1 MQGKHGG
8 SDYREILKKLSVPS
22 LPTLLLCFSA
32 ITLSYAYILRS
43 ANEYIIGILF
53 LLLSLIA
60 FSILFKNHSSQESDH
75 YSIRGYTQRAEPK
88 QNQRIGTDR
97 KRLKA
102 GLVFFP
108 IPIALVLILR
118 ILAITNQS
126 PIVTL
131 GKGITAEILEVK
143 QLRYNQQITLVSSYN
158 RDAHDDAHP
167 IRFIAY
173 CLKDIELNRNDIVEI
188 FSKPLILDPK
198 NAHSA
203 FEKNLIRRGF
213 RGIFYVNRENF
224 KTTSA
229 APQTLKKK
237 IRKKI
242 EENISRLFDGE
253 TASLL
258 KALYFGNKNF
268 IHKSTIREFKRAG
281 VLHVLAASGLHI
293 GIIASIPLLI
303 MGLTKINKNVT
314 LLVTTLILLFYLYI
328 TDLPVSLFRAFTMFL
343 IYGIQ
348 RFFNLDK
355 NIFNTLFLSALCI
368 LSLYP
373 YELYSPG
380 FQLSFGATFGIILL
394 LNLYR
399 RTLSFLPP
407 LLSNSFALTLSAQIF
422 VYPIIWFH
430 MNEINING
438 IISNV
443 LVIPGIAMT
452 LITSIIANVLSPLSA
467 EIAGFTA
474 HVTDFTYHCIHQLVH
489 LIAKTRGYC
498 IAHDNTCLLLIPY
511 LLIIIPLLPLLNRR
525 RIMCV
530 SIIAGYMLAFF
541 LIGDRGHEHQIVILK
556 RNKTGIIL
564 CKKGE
569 TANLIGDINSY
580 EDAREINNYLLRES
594 IDVLNVFIP
603 VMSYKNVKY
612 FGNIIKR
619 APVATCTIPPTLTFA
634 PYLREFFA
642 IIDIDQVNLKINK
655 FPAKVLSHN
664 YRKQLRKAIEE
675 HEKESTSSLFRLYHL
690 LKDASPEKLHQAIS
704 TDESISTRV
713 ILI

>member
-1 MQGKHGG
+1 M
-8 SDYREILKKLSVPS
+8 
-22 LPTLLLCFSA
+22 PTLLLCFSA
-32 ITLSYAYILRS
+32 ITLSYAHILRS
-43 ANEYIIGILF
+43 VNEYIIGILF

-60 FSILFKNHSSQESDH
+60 FFILFKNHSSQESDC
-75 YSIRGYTQRAEPK
+75 YSTSGYTQLAEAT
-88 QNQRIGTDR
+88 QQQRTGANR
-97 KRLKA
+97 KGLKA
-102 GLVFFP
+102 GSVLFP

-126 PIVTL
+126 PVVT
-131 GKGITAEILEVK
+131 GDKGIAAEILEVK

-158 RDAHDDAHP
+158 SGARDGAHP
-167 IRFIAY
+167 TRFIAY
-173 CLKDIELNRNDIVEI
+173 CLKDIALNRNDVVEI
-188 FSKPLILDPK
+188 VSKPHILDPK

-203 FEKNLIRRGF
+203 FEKNLIRRGY
-213 RGIFYVNRENF
+213 RGIFYVNRENL
-224 KTTSA
+224 KTISA

-242 EENISRLFDGE
+242 EENLSRLFDGE

-268 IHKSTIREFKRAG
+268 IQKSTIREFKRAG

-303 MGLTKINKNVT
+303 MGFTKINRNVA
-314 LLVTTLILLFYLYI
+314 LLVTTLVLLFYLYI
-328 TDLPVSLFRAFTMFL
+328 TDLPVSLFRAFTMFF

-348 RFFNLDK
+348 RFFDLDS
-355 NIFNTLFLSALCI
+355 NIFNTLFLSAMCI

-380 FQLSFGATFGIILL
+380 FQLSFGATFGIVLL
-394 LNLYR
+394 FNLYR
-399 RTLSFLPP
+399 RTLSFLPS

-452 LITSIIANVLSPLSA
+452 LITSIIANALSPLSA

-474 HVTDFTYHCIHQLVH
+474 HITDYTYHGVHQLVQ
-489 LIAKTRGYC
+489 LIAQTRGYC
-498 IAHDNTCLLLIPY
+498 IAHDNTYILLIPY
-511 LLIIIPLLPLLNRR
+511 LLIIIPLLPILNRR

-530 SIIAGYMLAFF
+530 SIIAGYLLAFF

-564 CKKGE
+564 CKKGK

-580 EDAREINNYLLRES
+580 KDAREISNYLLREN

-612 FGNIIKR
+612 FGNILKR
-619 APVATCTIPPTLTFA
+619 APVATCTIPPTLFFA

-642 IIDIDQVNLKINK
+642 IIDIDRINLRINR

-664 YRKQLRKAIEE
+664 YRKQLRMAIEE
-675 HEKESTSSLFRLYHL
+675 HEKESVSSLFRLYRL
-690 LKDASPEKLHQAIS
+690 LRDANPEKLHQAIS
-704 TDESISTRV
+704 EDRSISTRV
-713 ILI
+713 ILK